1 MEGLNKTDDRTADD
15 ARDDGADETKGG
27 EVPVASAIAA
37 GYDAALENLGRVMTT
52 GIPPPPPDGDQV
64 AVLSHRI
71 AQGTNLAAQKR
82 EEVAQ
87 LEAQIADAIGED
99 EARALFSTIATEPSD
114 FLADKRRLVREAAQA
129 QQAANNAE
137 ADVAQAKQ
145 LLDDIHLTV
154 PELKALMVERE
165 RELHNKMETQF
176 EVMRKEMES
185 RLAAMEAMES
195 RLAAMENGMAE
206 IWIQWDGG
214 HKPFPPH
221 TQYRYE
227 SSRGGGR
234 FRPDGHAATP
244 GGVAA
249 PRSPFTNSR

>member
-1 MEGLNKTDDRTADD
+1 M
-15 ARDDGADETKGG
+15 
-27 EVPVASAIAA
+27 PVASAIAA
-37 GYDAALENLGRVMTT
+37 GYDAALENLGRVMAT
-52 GIPPPPPDGDQV
+52 GIRPPPPDGDQV

-137 ADVAQAKQ
+137 ADAAQAKQ

-165 RELHNKMETQF
+165 RELHNQMETQF

-185 RLAAMEAMES
+185 RLAAMETLES
-195 RLAAMENGMAE
+195 RLAAMERAMESVMLFRASRNRTKYWKFQYSNSKHLSYEEGYAE
-206 IWIQWDGG
+206 YLN
-214 HKPFPPH
+214 HNKYTFV
-221 TQYRYE
+221 YRRIGSHRNRCYGA
-227 SSRGGGR
+227 RY
-234 FRPDGHAATP
+234 
-244 GGVAA
+244 
-249 PRSPFTNSR
+249 